1 MAKGKKKAGAKQ
13 AQNDAEDDDWD
24 ALLEADS
31 KVKGGETVETDAE
44 KKEEST
50 ATAAD
55 ESEKKEEKIEATA
68 KDAAAAFLASQGLAP
83 DEGDGEKKDNK
94 KKKKKKKG
102 AGAGEPKAEEKVRI

>member
-13 AQNDAEDDDWD
+13 AQNNAEDDDFLD
-24 ALLEADS
+24 ALLDS
-31 KVKGGETVETDAE
+31 KVEGGEAVEPDAE

-55 ESEKKEEKIEATA
+55 ESEKKGKPAQ
-68 KDAAAAFLASQGLAP
+68 DAAAAFLASQGLAP
-83 DEGDGEKKDNK
+83 GDNEGDGEKKDNK

-102 AGAGEPKAEEKVRI
+102 GAGEPKAEEKVRI

>member
-13 AQNDAEDDDWD
+13 AQTNAEDDDWD

-31 KVKGGETVETDAE
+31 KVQPPVEPDAE

-50 ATAAD
+50 ATA
-55 ESEKKEEKIEATA
+55 EVVSEKKEEGTTQTA
-68 KDAAAAFLASQGLAP
+68 AEAFLAAQGLSTG
-83 DEGDGEKKDNK
+83 DGDGEKKDNK

-102 AGAGEPKAEEKVRI
+102 GAGEPKAEEKVRI